1 MESVIEVTNL
11 RKFYAARFGK
21 IGGTR
26 GIRDVSFSI
35 RAGECVGLI
44 GASGC
49 GKSTTARLILRLLE
63 PDAGTI
69 HLMGR
74 DVTHVRGTELR
85 AVYDAA
91 QLIFQQPR
99 ESFDPRRTLGWSV
112 AEPLCTRGVASE
124 ERIRRVRS
132 LLHEV
137 GLGEEIALRYPHEAS
152 GGECQRA
159 ALARALAAG
168 PRLLVCDEITSALDT
183 IMQVQIVQ
191 IVKDLCRKKG
201 LACLFITHDRALLE
215 GLAERILQ
223 MEDGRIAVQP

>member
-21 IGGTR
+21 MGGTH

-159 ALARALAAG
+159 ALARALAAE
-168 PRLLVCDEITSALDT
+168 PRLLVCDEITSALDM